1 MAWQKG
7 YSKAHPGKY
16 GLLIDWETSGSD
28 FGGDSSIEYQ
38 GVTFGAVVFDTTT
51 FQEIDSL
58 YRELHFDDKKYKWT
72 EGAEK
77 IHGKSREYLAEHGV
91 PREEALADL
100 MELILKYWIP
110 GSKIL
115 VAGHNVSFDN
125 DFTVQLFRD
134 HGLEDAIKF
143 HHVVIDTSGI
153 GFVCIGEYKSDAVF
167 NILGG
172 LGQRDGHNALEDA
185 RATLAVLRTV
195 RQTFDAVFAA

>member
-28 FGGDSSIEYQ
+28 FGGDSSVEYQ
-38 GVTFGAVVFDTTT
+38 GITYGAVVFDTTT
-51 FQEIDSL
+51 FDEVDSL
-58 YRELHFDDKKYKWT
+58 YRELHFDDKKYRWT
-72 EGAEK
+72 EQAEK
-77 IHGKSREYLAEHGV
+77 IHGKSREYLATHGV
-91 PREEALADL
+91 PREEGLADL
-100 MELILKYWIP
+100 MELLLKYWAP

-125 DFTVQLFRD
+125 DFTFQLFRD
-134 HGLEDAIKF
+134 HDLEGALKL

-153 GFVCIGEYKSDAVF
+153 GFVCIGDYKSDAVF

-172 LGQRDGHNALEDA
+172 LSQREDHNALEDA

-195 RQTFDAVFAA
+195 RQTFNAVFSE